1 MNSTVLKT
9 ALLNSKE
16 LLEQYLKIKIV
27 DLSTTKPVKK
37 QTKKVSDEKTTEG
50 ATKLEW
56 K

>member
-27 DLSTTKPVKK
+27 DLSATKPVKK

-50 ATKLEW
+50 APKLEW